1 MAILLNKTTAFSYKF
16 VLNKILGMIHVAL
29 CKHLNWL
36 ANKTTGTGQT
46 TNGSYNTNYSMII
59 VVIIILIII

>member
-1 MAILLNKTTAFSYKF
+1 
-16 VLNKILGMIHVAL
+16 MINVVL

-36 ANKTTGTGQT
+36 ANKTTGPGQT